1 MASEQSILAAIAN
14 SGSAYKA
21 LAAHLKAEDFT
32 DPGQLVLREIK
43 GYYRTDPEAVRV
55 DLGLLAERVKR
66 HGKTAKQA
74 DMLADVV
81 AGLKGEL
88 SPLNVAQE
96 YLALRREAVGVRLAN
111 ALISGAKREVVDELL
126 EDYTKWNTALSL
138 DDGPRERVEADII
151 KMMGEEL
158 DPAKRVPI
166 LPAILRDKLDGGV
179 HRGDCVVVFGR
190 PNSGKSTFCINAT
203 SGFLRSGLRVL
214 WIENEDRAN
223 KTRGR
228 VLLRLLQ
235 MNKLEWMKDPEGS
248 LAKSNELG
256 YGNFIYEP
264 VYPGSVG
271 EIEALVQKHKPD
283 VFVVNQVRN
292 LVVKAGSKVE
302 QLDVA
307 ANRLRSIGKKHDA
320 VTFLVTQ
327 ARDGGFEK
335 PVLYMEDVDS
345 SHTGIP
351 AAADLMIG
359 VGITRDLRR
368 QNMTCLSVCKNKAS
382 TYEDHFYVKVDP
394 LCDKLISQRDH

>member
-1 MASEQSILAAIAN
+1 
-14 SGSAYKA
+14 
-21 LAAHLKAEDFT
+21 
-32 DPGQLVLREIK
+32 
-43 GYYRTDPEAVRV
+43 
-55 DLGLLAERVKR
+55 
-66 HGKTAKQA
+66 
-74 DMLADVV
+74 
-81 AGLKGEL
+81 
-88 SPLNVAQE
+88 
-96 YLALRREAVGVRLAN
+96 
-111 ALISGAKREVVDELL
+111 
-126 EDYTKWNTALSL
+126 
-138 DDGPRERVEADII
+138 
-151 KMMGEEL
+151 
-158 DPAKRVPI
+158 
-166 LPAILRDKLDGGV
+166 
-179 HRGDCVVVFGR
+179 
-190 PNSGKSTFCINAT
+190 
-203 SGFLRSGLRVL
+203 
-214 WIENEDRAN
+214 
-223 KTRGR
+223 
-228 VLLRLLQ
+228 
-235 MNKLEWMKDPEGS
+235 
-248 LAKSNELG
+248 
-256 YGNFIYEP
+256 
-264 VYPGSVG
+264 
-271 EIEALVQKHKPD
+271 VQKHKPD